1 MSKAILTVR
10 IDSDTLERARD
21 MAWTDRVTLAS
32 VVENAILEHIAQ
44 REALAPVP
52 KRTGELRPGRSVQ

>member
-21 MAWTDRVTLAS
+21 MAWNDRVTLAS
-32 VVENAILEHIAQ
+32 VVENAIIAHIAQ

>member
-21 MAWTDRVTLAS
+21 MAWNDRVTLAS
-32 VVENAILEHIAQ
+32 VVENAIIAHIAQ

-52 KRTGELRPGRSVQ
+52 KRTGELRPGRAVQ

>member
-32 VVENAILEHIAQ
+32 VVENAIIAHIAQ

-52 KRTGELRPGRSVQ
+52 KRTGELRPGRAVQ